1 MNSTSSGVEFH
12 CTWQYMAIG
21 EAEYNAMNLQIWRF
35 KSFRSC
41 RLQVIA
47 SSHCIAGCPPHP
59 PRKLINVTM
68 RNKNIQ
74 KSVSSVDNIDFQSC
88 LKLQICYRYKFEHIW
103 FWSWL
108 WSLTIMDMWFRKAHL
123 LQQGLKI
130 HSNTAKHPGTGS
142 CKIPGNNL
150 EKVPIIG
157 IFCW

>member
-59 PRKLINVTM
+59 PRKLINVT
-68 RNKNIQ
+68 
-74 KSVSSVDNIDFQSC
+74 SVSSIADIDFQSC
-88 LKLQICYRYKFEHIW
+88 LKLEICYRYKFEHLW

-108 WSLTIMDMWFRKAHL
+108 WSLAIMDMWFRKAHL
-123 LQQGLKI
+123 LQQSLKI
-130 HSNTAKHPGTGS
+130 HSNNTKHPETGS

-150 EKVPIIG
+150 EKVPITG